1 MDLGELFGYL
11 ASLLVFIAFY
21 MRRMLPLRIVA
32 IASNVAFISY
42 AWIDGLTPILL
53 LHGALLPLNVLRL
66 FELQRIAAE
75 VATAANEE
83 FSVEPLLPLMKRI
96 IVDAHQTLFEINEP
110 ADELYYILEGT
121 LLIPEL
127 GKEIGPGSFLGEF
140 ALFSELGCRTAT
152 AVARTQCVAMV
163 LTKKA
168 AISALAQHPQFA
180 IHLLRLITVR
190 MLQNVD
196 LHSHSWPPSAQYEQ
210 PTIAPSMAN
219 PAVALNV
226 PERAGADRIT
236 RLWPGKKPL
245 PVASVDRVTEF
256 LRK

>member
-32 IASNVAFISY
+32 IASNLAFISY

-83 FSVEPLLPLMKRI
+83 FSVEALLPLMKRI
-96 IVDAHQTLFEINEP
+96 AVDAHQTLFEINEP

-121 LLIPEL
+121 LLLPEL
-127 GKEIGPGSFLGEF
+127 KKEIGPGSFLGEF
-140 ALFSELGCRTAT
+140 ALFSGSGCRTAT
-152 AVARTQCVAMV
+152 AIAQTQCVAMV

-168 AISALAQHPQFA
+168 AHSALVQHPQFA
-180 IHLLRLITVR
+180 IHLLRLMTMR
-190 MLQNVD
+190 MLQNAE
-196 LHSHSWPPSAQYEQ
+196 LHSHSWPPSAQNEQ
-210 PTIAPSMAN
+210 PSIAPSMAY
-219 PAVALNV
+219 PAVALKV

-236 RLWPGKKPL
+236 RLWPSKKPL
-245 PVASVDRVTEF
+245 PDASVDRVTEF
-256 LRK
+256 LRN